1 MTPDS
6 METGKNWEDSHN
18 HRSVKTRPVLRLEEL
33 TVLLTCSQ
41 LIFLKSSDFGVLMLS
56 KLTQL
61 VLISKSAFAAQNMLP
76 GQIVLRL
83 TMPGP
88 VGKIQI
94 LQTKLGTG
102 KL

>member
-1 MTPDS
+1 MTLDS
-6 METGKNWEDSHN
+6 METGKNWAGFRN

-33 TVLLTCSQ
+33 MVLLTSSQ
-41 LIFLKSSDFGVLMLS
+41 LIFLKSSDFGVLMLN
-56 KLTQL
+56 KLTQV
-61 VLISKSAFAAQNMLP
+61 VLISKSASAAQNMLP

-83 TMPGP
+83 TMLGP

>member
-1 MTPDS
+1 MTLHS
-6 METGKNWEDSHN
+6 METGKNWAGFRN

-33 TVLLTCSQ
+33 MVLLTSSQ
-41 LIFLKSSDFGVLMLS
+41 LIFLKSSDFGVLMLN
-56 KLTQL
+56 KLTQV
-61 VLISKSAFAAQNMLP
+61 VLISKSASAAQNMLP

-83 TMPGP
+83 TMLGP